1 MCYHH
6 HGFNLRFSDRWQSL
20 LTFKAHKMLRTC
32 FELNFIFLDKVTEA
46 CRQYLTIRLV
56 IIFIKNNKT
65 VNVDSYC
72 KGTTKSKWNINVSIH
87 TCGCYIHLHT
97 HFIWWCSIWVLWVF
111 CHNSLIKKC
120 KNMFLKIYNVINY
133 VKMLRA
139 LKKRIHPNIPM
150 LIKND
155 CRSDFL
161 LGSITRK
168 KCSIMRQILLN
179 ITKSMETQMLL
190 Q

>member
-1 MCYHH
+1 
-6 HGFNLRFSDRWQSL
+6 
-20 LTFKAHKMLRTC
+20 
-32 FELNFIFLDKVTEA
+32 
-46 CRQYLTIRLV
+46 
-56 IIFIKNNKT
+56 
-65 VNVDSYC
+65 
-72 KGTTKSKWNINVSIH
+72 
-87 TCGCYIHLHT
+87 
-97 HFIWWCSIWVLWVF
+97 
-111 CHNSLIKKC
+111 
-120 KNMFLKIYNVINY
+120 MFLKIYNVINY